1 MKDEYL
7 LYLIQTMRNSK
18 IIVIFILILVSA
30 CNNSRR
36 KIQIPVQE
44 NNFIWIYKPQGDI
57 FPGPS
62 TPQLEAG
69 KYYNDW
75 VPNDH
80 TFVKDVE
87 GIWHIFGI
95 THPVTTTENV
105 HEGEFLSFHAKASE
119 KGLLSD
125 QGFIDLPKVL
135 PPDDR
140 PGEKLENQAPF
151 VIQKD
156 GFYYMLYGPSP
167 IRLAV
172 SKDMINWDL
181 KGILFSEEKGARDP
195 SLTYYNNI
203 YHLIY
208 CSERKVAMRTSKNL
222 FQWSEPTII
231 YESSDFDPES
241 PSIVIKDKSF
251 YLFVCSWDGIWDKS
265 DIQGA
270 YQHKTYVYNS
280 EKIDAFLNREPVTI
294 LNAHAPEIFQQE
306 NQWFISSVE
315 WPNRGVSIDRLS
327 WE

>member
-1 MKDEYL
+1 MK
-7 LYLIQTMRNSK
+7 NVK
-18 IIVIFILILVSA
+18 IIAINIIILITA
-30 CNNSRR
+30 CKYGNH
-36 KIQIPVQE
+36 KGQVPVQE

-62 TPQLEAG
+62 TTQLEAG
-69 KYYNDW
+69 KYYDDW

-80 TFVKDVE
+80 TFVKDAE
-87 GIWHIFGI
+87 DIWHIFGI

-151 VIQKD
+151 VIRKE
-156 GFYYMLYGPSP
+156 GLYYMFYGPSP

-172 SKDMINWDL
+172 SKYPLNWDL

-195 SLTYYNNI
+195 SLIFSNNK
-203 YHLIY
+203 YHMIY
-208 CSERKVAMRTSKNL
+208 CTERKVAMRTSIDLYN
-222 FQWSEPTII
+222 WSEPTVI

-251 YLFVCSWDGIWDKS
+251 YLFVCSWDGIWDKK

-270 YQHKTYVYNS
+270 YQYKTYVYCS
-280 EKIDAFLNREPVTI
+280 KKINDFQNREPITT
-294 LNAHAPEIFQQE
+294 LNAHAPEIFQHE
-306 NQWFISSVE
+306 DQWFISSVE
-315 WPNRGVSIDRLS
+315 WPNRGISIDRLS